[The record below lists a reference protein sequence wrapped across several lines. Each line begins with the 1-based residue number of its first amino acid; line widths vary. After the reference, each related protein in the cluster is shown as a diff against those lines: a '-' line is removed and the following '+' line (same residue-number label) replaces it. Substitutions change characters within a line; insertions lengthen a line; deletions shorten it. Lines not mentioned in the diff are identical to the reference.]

1 MKNYKFVT
9 VIIIVSFIFS
19 SCVYVSFAPT
29 RSKYKPA
36 KIFVSDDVQVYR
48 SDKPDRE
55 YKEIGSVHVHGAG
68 TLESKINKLK
78 LEAANNGG
86 NGIIDIKVTSNGVVG
101 TVVIIED

>member
-1 MKNYKFVT
+1 MKKYKIVT
-9 VIIIVSFIFS
+9 VMIMASFLFN
-19 SCVYVSFAPT
+19 SCVYVSFAPSNT
-29 RSKYKPA
+29 KYRPSRIYA
-36 KIFVSDDVQVYR
+36 GEDVQVYR

-55 YKEIGSVHVHGAG
+55 YKEIGSVHVHGDG
-68 TLESKINKLK
+68 TLESKINKMK